1 MNKTFEFRGS
11 GLGYFWLLTW
21 TSVLTVITFG
31 LFFPW
36 SFSAQQRWIASNT
49 YVNDRQLVF
58 NGTGLAFLGH
68 WILIVILLIITIGI
82 YIPWAYCQV
91 KRWEVE
97 NTDFADNIGMTS
109 ISPSSQITQ

>member
-11 GLGYFWLLTW
+11 GLGYFWLLIW
-21 TSVLTVITFG
+21 TSVLTIITFG

-68 WILIVILLIITIGI
+68 WILILILLIITIGI

-97 NTDFADNIGMTS
+97 NTDFADKIGMTS
-109 ISPSSQITQ
+109 ISPSPQITQ